1 MIELVLAT
9 RNRDKISEIC
19 EILGSLP
26 IRILTFEDIRDL
38 PIVEE
43 DGRSLYENSLKKA
56 SAIASNT
63 GKIALAD
70 DSGLE
75 VSILNNQPGV
85 RSARFAGAHVT
96 YEENNTKLLK
106 LLKGI
111 PEEKRTARFRCVMVL
126 AFPEGRSECFEGIL
140 EGSITHKRRGTH
152 GFGYDPIF
160 HVAALGK
167 TLAELPI
174 GEKNKISHRGKAV
187 AQVYEFLS
195 TYINKEQSERKNGNC

>member
-19 EILGSLP
+19 EVLGSLP

-43 DGRSLYENSLKKA
+43 DGRSLYENALKKA

-63 GKIALAD
+63 RKIALAD

-85 RSARFAGAHVT
+85 RSARFAGMHVT

-106 LLKGI
+106 LLEGI

-140 EGSITHKRRGTH
+140 KGSITHKRRGTH

-160 HVAALGK
+160 HVTALGK
-167 TLAELPI
+167 TLAELHI

-195 TYINKEQSERKNGNC
+195 AYINKEQSERENGSC